1 MGASPES
8 WDCWEDVLAAVEADA
23 ERSAALVSSAGD
35 LDAVIPDPGVLV
47 LPPLAAMPP
56 VPEHLRERVARLRDR
71 IQQLEAE
78 LAATLREW
86 PVPEWPAPT
95 RPAPLV
101 AVAAP
106 RLLDRR
112 V

>member
-1 MGASPES
+1 MSASPES
-8 WDCWEDVLAAVEADA
+8 WDSWEDVLAAVEADA
-23 ERSAALVSSAGD
+23 ERSAELVASIND
-35 LDAVIPDPGVLV
+35 LDAAVPDPGVLV

-56 VPEHLRERVARLRDR
+56 VPEHLRERVGRLRDR
-71 IQQLEAE
+71 IQELEAE

-86 PVPEWPAPT
+86 QLPA

-101 AVAAP
+101 GIAAP